1 MRLTTRISACRA
13 AVPLA
18 VAAAVLSRGD
28 AAAGCSCRLPPPPQ
42 EALAQADAV
51 FVGLVQESVAQDVES
66 APGSRVAV
74 TFSVLRS
81 WKGVEEPSVT
91 VYTGANTAV
100 CGYPFDV
107 GRRYLV
113 YATVSDPGMLATN
126 MCTRTAEE
134 DAAQSDISALGPGR
148 PSIGGH

>member
-1 MRLTTRISACRA
+1 MRLTTRTNARRA
-13 AVPLA
+13 GVALA
-18 VAAAVLSRGD
+18 AAAVLGRTD

-51 FVGLVQESVAQDVES
+51 FVGLVQESVAQDVEG
-66 APGSRVAV
+66 APGSQVAV
-74 TFSVLRS
+74 TFTVVRS

-113 YATVSDPGMLATN
+113 YATASDPGMLATN
-126 MCTRTAEE
+126 VCTRTAEE
-134 DAAQSDISALGPGR
+134 DAAQSDMSALGPGR